1 MIPTSEHR
9 ALLLALTTA
18 LMWST
23 VATAFKLALAHITP
37 AQLLLGGHGVGAL
50 VLLIAV
56 ARRHGLRA
64 ITGNLLWRALPL
76 GLLNPV
82 LYYAVLFAAYDRL
95 PAQIAQPLNC
105 TWSIVLALLAVPM
118 LRQPLGART
127 LVALTVS
134 YVGVLISVTGGE
146 FSLQSAYDP
155 TGVALALGSTLIWAA
170 YWLLAARDSRPPELL
185 LCGGMLAALPVSL
198 AYCLLTDGLPP
209 PSWPLLFGSLWV
221 GCFELGFAFLTWLAA
236 LRLTRSAA
244 RVSQLALFSPLLSP
258 LWIYLVLH
266 EPLHWASMVG
276 LVFILVGALLVPRP
290 RATVTA

>member
-50 VLLIAV
+50 VLLVAV

>member
-50 VLLIAV
+50 VLLVAV

-118 LRQPLGART
+118 LRQPLGVRT

-276 LVFILVGALLVPRP
+276 LVFILVGALLAPRP

>member
-1 MIPTSEHR
+1 MLNERR
-9 ALLLALTTA
+9 ALLLALATA

-23 VATAFKLALAHITP
+23 VATAFKLALVQLTP
-37 AQLLLGGHGVGAL
+37 AQLLLGGHVVGVL

-64 ITGNLLWRALPL
+64 ITANLLVRALPL

-118 LRQPLGART
+118 LGQPLRARA
-127 LVALTVS
+127 LLALTLS
-134 YVGVLISVTGGE
+134 YLGVLISVTGGQ
-146 FSLQSAYDP
+146 FSLHSAYDG
-155 TGVALALGSTLIWAA
+155 TGIALALGSTLIWAT
-170 YWLLAARDSRPPELL
+170 YWLLTARDTRPPDLL
-185 LCGGMLAALPVSL
+185 LCCGMLAALPFSL
-198 AYCLLTDGLPP
+198 AYCLLTDGLPDA
-209 PSWPLLFGSLWV
+209 SWSLLFGSLWV
-221 GCFELGFAFLTWLAA
+221 GCFELGFAFLTWSAA
-236 LRLTRSAA
+236 LRLTHSAA

-258 LWIYLVLH
+258 LWIFLVLR

-276 LVFILVGALLVPRP
+276 LLLIVIGAVLVPRP
-290 RATVTA
+290 PPVTA

>member
-118 LRQPLGART
+118 LRQPLGVRT

-134 YVGVLISVTGGE
+134 YLGVLIRVTGGE

-276 LVFILVGALLVPRP
+276 LVFILLGALLVPRP

>member
-127 LVALTVS
+127 LVALTIS

-276 LVFILVGALLVPRP
+276 LVFILLGALLVPRP

>member
-118 LRQPLGART
+118 LRQPLGVRT

-276 LVFILVGALLVPRP
+276 LVFILLGALLVPRP

>member
-9 ALLLALTTA
+9 AVLLALTTA

-50 VLLIAV
+50 VLLVAV

-64 ITGNLLWRALPL
+64 ITGSLLWRALPL

-118 LRQPLGART
+118 LRQPLGVRT